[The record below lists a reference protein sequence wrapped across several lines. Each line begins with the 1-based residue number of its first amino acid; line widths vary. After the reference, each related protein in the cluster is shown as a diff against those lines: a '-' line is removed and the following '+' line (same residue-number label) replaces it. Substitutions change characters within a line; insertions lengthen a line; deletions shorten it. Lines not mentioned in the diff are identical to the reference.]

1 MIAETTINLY
11 PIFKFILYL
20 LAVFGGFYLLNT
32 VAHLLSNKHTT
43 DKFLEKYPNVSEL
56 FINKT
61 EKEQNIE
68 NNQEIWE
75 HEKRLKKQEKEITE
89 LKRIVTQLLEIVEKQ
104 QNG

>member
-1 MIAETTINLY
+1 MTETAINLY
-11 PIFKFILYL
+11 YIFQFILYL
-20 LAVFGGFYLLNT
+20 LAIFGIFSFINT

-61 EKEQNIE
+61 AKEQNIE
-68 NNQEIWE
+68 NNQELWE
-75 HEKRLKKQEKEITE
+75 HEKQLKKQEKEITE
-89 LKRIVTQLLEIVEKQ
+89 LKLIVAQLSEIVEKQ